1 MKIHKGMRPQDIAV
15 LLKIIAFGKQD
26 WMNKDLAASLHISPS
41 EITESLSRSQFAG
54 LINASRKKVFVLAL
68 EDFLVYGLRYVFPV
82 QPGALVRGMPTAH
95 ASPLLQSHFSS
106 DEKYVWPDAQSNERG
121 MMIVPF
127 YPGAAEAAKKDSIF
141 YNLLALCDVFRVGK
155 VREIK
160 QAKVLFQQITNHKN
174 HVQSQ

>member
-15 LLKIIAFGKQD
+15 LLKIIAFGKHD

-95 ASPLLQSHFSS
+95 ASPLLKSHFSS

-121 MMIVPF
+121 MMIVPL

-155 VREIK
+155 VREFK
-160 QAKVLFQQITNHKN
+160 QAKVLFQQISNHKN

>member
-1 MKIHKGMRPQDIAV
+1 MHKGMRPQDIAV

-82 QPGALVRGMPTAH
+82 QPGTLVRGMPTAH
-95 ASPLLQSHFSS
+95 A
-106 DEKYVWPDAQSNERG
+106 
-121 MMIVPF
+121 F
-127 YPGAAEAAKKDSIF
+127 YI
-141 YNLLALCDVFRVGK
+141 
-155 VREIK
+155 
-160 QAKVLFQQITNHKN
+160 
-174 HVQSQ
+174 